1 MRFGQWLRS
10 YWPETLLF
18 MAVAL
23 PWLSLFALGLV
34 WLWEGGHVW
43 VWPVAAAALGLLAWP
58 LSITVNRRANEEA
71 RLVLGDLAEPSRGW
85 NTAEQEAWA
94 EVLQIAD
101 ATAPFS
107 FIEMEPL
114 ITSARNIVEVVARH
128 FHPDARNAWA
138 RFSLPEFLLLTE
150 RLSRDVR
157 REALR
162 HIPAIRAMRLSH
174 LLWVHRQNERYGE
187 AAQTGWRLG
196 YGLWRVIRATL
207 NPIQA
212 AGQETSGLFSRR
224 RREYCP
230 IVSGLMPPDCW
241 CSRSGAL
248 R

>member
-1 MRFGQWLRS
+1 MRFGQWLQS
-10 YWPETLLF
+10 YWPEALLF

-43 VWPVAAAALGLLAWP
+43 VWAIAAAALGLLAWP

-71 RLVLGDLAEPSRGW
+71 RLVLGDLAEPSRVW

-128 FHPDARNAWA
+128 FHPDARSSWA

-174 LLWVHRQNERYGE
+174 LLWVHRQNERYGA